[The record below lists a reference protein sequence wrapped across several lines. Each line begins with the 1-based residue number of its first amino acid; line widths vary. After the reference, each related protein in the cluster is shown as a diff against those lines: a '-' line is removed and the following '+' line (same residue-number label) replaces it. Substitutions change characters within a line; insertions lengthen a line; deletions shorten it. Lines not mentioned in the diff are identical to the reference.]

1 MRKKCHLPGLKA
13 RDGNINRTSGIY
25 SAGKHWIFENNDPQI
40 HLEFDKPVYSI
51 RIVCNMK
58 IDGLTE
64 WIANLYYRR
73 YNEDFSEANC
83 CKLALRRRGGADRKS
98 VV

>member
-1 MRKKCHLPGLKA
+1 MNWMRKKCHLPGLKA

-51 RIVCNMK
+51 RIV
-58 IDGLTE
+58 
-64 WIANLYYRR
+64 
-73 YNEDFSEANC
+73 
-83 CKLALRRRGGADRKS
+83 
-98 VV
+98 